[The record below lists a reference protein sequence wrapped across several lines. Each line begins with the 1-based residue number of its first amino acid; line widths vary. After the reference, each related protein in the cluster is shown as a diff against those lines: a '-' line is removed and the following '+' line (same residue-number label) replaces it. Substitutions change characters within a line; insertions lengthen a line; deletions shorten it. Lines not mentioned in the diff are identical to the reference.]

1 MYPRSLDLE
10 THLQK
15 SNLFLFGPR
24 GTGKSSLVRS
34 RLPEAQIFD
43 LLDDDL
49 YEELLLRPKALS
61 EKIKPETRFVVID
74 EIQKLPKL
82 LDEVHRLI
90 ESSEK
95 RFLLTGSSVRKLKR
109 DGANLLGGRARELHL
124 FPLSHSEITDFDLI
138 RYLNYGGLPRIYQS
152 EEPLQDLKAYVR
164 TYLSEEIKAEAL
176 VRNYERFVR
185 FLEVAALGNGQELN
199 YAALAS
205 DSGVPARTI
214 ENHLE
219 VLKDTLLAFTLEPY
233 RSRMSRKGS
242 SRSKLYWFDCGVAN
256 FLCKRFHLS
265 EAHSDIGISFE
276 QFIMTEVRSYLS
288 YSRSLSE
295 MSYWRSK
302 SYEVDLIID
311 REIAIEIK
319 FSKQVK
325 DDHFKGLRAFLKESK
340 VPRGMV
346 VGRFSEASKTEDGIE
361 ILPYELFLQRLWA
374 GAILGSLKKS

>member
-1 MYPRSLDLE
+1 MYPRALQLE
-10 THLQK
+10 PLLQK

-24 GTGKSSLVRS
+24 GTGKSSLIR
-34 RLPEAQIFD
+34 AQLKDAQVFD

-61 EKIKPETRFVVID
+61 EKIKNGVRVVVID

-90 ESSEK
+90 ERSPIH
-95 RFLLTGSSVRKLKR
+95 FLLTGSSVRKLKR
-109 DGANLLGGRARELHL
+109 EGANLLGGRARELHL
-124 FPLSHSEITDFDLI
+124 FPLGFSEITDFDLI
-138 RYLNYGGLPRIYQS
+138 RYLNYGGLPKIYQS

-185 FLEVAALGNGQELN
+185 FLEVAALSNGQELN
-199 YAALAS
+199 FAALSS

-214 ENHLE
+214 ENHIE

-233 RSRMSRKGS
+233 RDRMSRKGS
-242 SRSKLYWFDCGVAN
+242 ARSKLYWFDCGVSN
-256 FLCKRFHLS
+256 FLCKRFHLT
-265 EAHSDIGISFE
+265 EAHSDICISFE
-276 QFIMTEVRSYLS
+276 QFIISEVRSYLS
-288 YSRSLSE
+288 YSRSLKDL
-295 MSYWRSK
+295 SYWRNKSK
-302 SYEVDLIID
+302 EVDLIIGQD
-311 REIAIEIK
+311 LAIEIK

-325 DDHFKGLRAFLKESK
+325 EDHFRGLREFLKESR

-346 VGRFSEASKTEDGIE
+346 VGRFSGPSQTEDGVG
-361 ILPYELFLQRLWA
+361 ILPYDLFLKQLWS
-374 GAILGSLKKS
+374 GALGV